1 MSFFKTCVAPS
12 GVFVYGIH
20 KPRFRV
26 CNLRETDPI
35 VTLGETVDGGLL
47 DNEKNFPRADPETT
61 AATWVFEIPN
71 PFPFMGSTFIPK
83 GSADSRVDDCNPFR
97 RQETHGDDRRPLADL
112 GSQPRAVLLALA
124 RTSKDPDLLSRLAQ
138 QSCRFVHD
146 PKSGLPAGLLYEHDH
161 VGRLQPAIAD
171 RHLFELVSNNLYL
184 PDVYKQYMVL
194 MPGAQ
199 GDSPIVGEYRDG
211 NTHIWEYLRENS
223 YVPWGHYAANMAQ
236 DAIRYRIGS
245 LSGQDMTGLRHL
257 YYQRIYGQLA
267 SELGIPVPAR
277 RKCLTGA
284 ELENLRLGIV
294 DAIRLRMV
302 QGAALP
308 FNANIWGQ
316 NFGFDLS
323 ASGYR
328 LNASHQQIHQ
338 QYAPVPP
345 SMPAFGGGEPAADD
359 AGIPTFVLGDLVAQ
373 YTSGYRDA
381 TGRGFFDAYLS
392 ALAHNKRMDGKTDAE
407 HSLIVL
413 EDEYAVA
420 FVPKAQRSQGE
431 IQIMTKTRCGN
442 IVEADGSVRAAL
454 DRLILTV
461 LKTLEALGAELVTV
475 FEISKRFDNA
485 DNDQRLLYCF
495 LPKHPQSPGSFT
507 EFQQRWIIG
516 HYPED
521 FARTCRRA
529 LIS

>member
-1 MSFFKTCVAPS
+1 MSFLRTCVAPS
-12 GVFVYGIH
+12 GVFVHGVH
-20 KPRFRV
+20 QPRFRV
-26 CNLRETDPI
+26 CNLRESDYI
-35 VTLGETVDGGLL
+35 VSLGETVDGRPLG
-47 DNEKNFPRADPETT
+47 NEKNFPRTDPETT

-83 GSADSRVDDCNPFR
+83 GSADSRVDDCNPFGR
-97 RQETHGDDRRPLADL
+97 PDKHGDDTRLLADL

-124 RTSKDPDLLSRLAQ
+124 RTSKDPDLLCGLAE

-146 PKSGLPAGLLYEHDH
+146 PKNGMPAGLLYEQDRAGGLH
-161 VGRLQPAIAD
+161 PAIAD

-199 GDSPIVGEYRDG
+199 GDSPIVGEYRQG
-211 NTHIWEYLRENS
+211 KTHIWEYLRENS
-223 YVPWGHYAANMAQ
+223 YIPWGHYAANMAQ

-245 LSGQDMTGLRHL
+245 LSKQDMAGLRHL
-257 YYQRIYGQLA
+257 YYQRIYGQLGL
-267 SELGIPVPAR
+267 ELGIPVPAR
-277 RKCLTGA
+277 RRSLTGA
-284 ELENLRLGIV
+284 ELEGLRIGIV
-294 DAIRLRMV
+294 DAIRRRRAR
-302 QGAALP
+302 GADLP
-308 FNANIWGQ
+308 FSANIWGQ

-338 QYAPVPP
+338 QYALVPP
-345 SMPAFGGGEPAADD
+345 STPAFEGGKPAAED

-373 YTSGYRDA
+373 YASGYRA
-381 TGRGFFDAYLS
+381 STEREFFDAYLE
-392 ALAHNKRMDGKTDAE
+392 ALGRNKRMDGRTDAE
-407 HSLIVL
+407 DSLIVF
-413 EDEYAVA
+413 EDAYAVA

-442 IVEADGSVRAAL
+442 ILEADGAVRSSL
-454 DRLILTV
+454 DGLILMV
-461 LKTLEALGAELVTV
+461 LRTLEALGAEMVTA

-485 DNDQRLLYCF
+485 DRDQRLLYCF
-495 LPKHPQSPGSFT
+495 LPKHPRSPGSFT

-529 LIS
+529 LTS